1 MSYTENLH
9 LRVLDDSDTYGDII
23 AQGNAIATRLEEL
36 FGPNLSDYQNLST
49 ITAYITALENS
60 VTTLSSRADELSSRI
75 NTVNAQLGARITTCE
90 AQVTE
95 LNSEVKTI
103 TDDQGNVITGT
114 LKKYSLTANSVGYVR
129 TFSIDNRFLHIDSGA
144 LEINLTSAIN
154 LQPSVAAKLVAASC
168 YKTISDNS
176 IANPLTLH
184 SFGSISGTYGKYIIF
199 RAVNS
204 YVNNNEEV
212 TPLYEGGTYT
222 VILDIFIPD

>member
-9 LRVLDDSDTYGDII
+9 LRVIDNDENIVNIYT
-23 AQGNAIATRLEEL
+23 QGNSLATQLEAL
-36 FGPNLSDYQNLST
+36 FGANYSDYQNLST
-49 ITAYITALENS
+49 ITADIEALENS
-60 VTTLSSRADELSSRI
+60 VSALSSRADELSSQI
-75 NTVNAQLGARITTCE
+75 NSVNAQLGNRITACE
-90 AQVTE
+90 TQVTE

-114 LKKYSLTANSVGYVR
+114 MKKYSLTANSVGYVR
-129 TFSIDNRFLHIDSGA
+129 TFSIDNRFLHIDSGL
-144 LEINLTSAIN
+144 LEIDLTSAIN
-154 LQPSVAAKLVAASC
+154 LQPSVDAKLIAASC
-168 YKTISDNS
+168 YKTINDSS
-176 IANPLTLH
+176 MSSPLSLH
-184 SFGSISGTYGKYIIF
+184 SFGSKSGTYGKFIIF